1 MSSFKISKKPI
12 HTDSRTSVLE
22 KHEKKIKEIEGKK
35 EKIKTYKK
43 EIDSLKSLN
52 SSLNLQKIKILN
64 EKIKEIESNDEL
76 AEYLFKAMDF
86 IKDLDNSEQQLPENE
101 TQCEIGN
108 EINSDNEYLGDISK
122 YIKLNSKNNKE
133 LLYKNYM
140 VKCFPEECNSYST
153 GSNYRF
159 KCVECGDKLIN
170 DSSAGV
176 NICYNCGSIENFN
189 ISDTREWNHSET
201 HEYNKPYCYKRT
213 NHFKEWI
220 SQTQGREG
228 VSIPEEIIN
237 SVILEIKKERIV
249 DKNNITY
256 DKIKEFLKKLKFN
269 KYYEHIPNI
278 ITRITGEKRII
289 INPELEIKLL
299 KMFNEIQAPFQK
311 YCPSTRKNF
320 LSYSYTLYKF
330 FQLLEKN
337 EYLKYFPL
345 LKSRDKMYEQD
356 EIWKNICKELNW
368 KFISS
373 V

>member
-1 MSSFKISKKPI
+1 MSI
-12 HTDSRTSVLE
+12 LE
-22 KHEKKIKEIEGKK
+22 KHEKKIKEIEEKK
-35 EKIKTYKK
+35 EKIKIYKK
-43 EIDSLKSLN
+43 EIDSLKLLD
-52 SSLNLQKIKILN
+52 SSLNLHKIKILN
-64 EKIKEIESNDEL
+64 EKITELESNNEL
-76 AEYLFKAMDF
+76 AEYLFKAIDF
-86 IKDLDNSEQQLPENE
+86 IKELDNSEQQLPENE
-101 TQCEIGN
+101 N
-108 EINSDNEYLGDISK
+108 ENENVNVCLGDISK
-122 YIKLNSKNNKE
+122 YIQLNSKNNRE

-140 VKCFPEECNSYST
+140 LKCFPEECNTYINVSHY
-153 GSNYRF
+153 NF

-170 DSSAGV
+170 DASVGV
-176 NICYNCGSIENFN
+176 TVCYTCGSIENFN
-189 ISDTREWNHSET
+189 TTDVREWNHSET

-228 VSIPEEIIN
+228 VSIPDEIIN
-237 SVILEIKKERIV
+237 CVILEIKKERII
-249 DKNNITY
+249 DKNSITY
-256 DKIKEFLKKLKFN
+256 DKVKEFLKKLKFN

-289 INPELEIKLL
+289 INQELETKLL
-299 KMFNEIQAPFQK
+299 KMFNEIQDPFQK
-311 YCPSTRKNF
+311 HCPTTRKNF

>member
-1 MSSFKISKKPI
+1 MTSFKISKKPI
-12 HTDSRTSVLE
+12 HTDSRTSILE
-22 KHEKKIKEIEGKK
+22 KHEKKIKEIEAKK
-35 EKIKTYKK
+35 EKLKIYKH
-43 EIDSLKSLN
+43 EIEILKRCETP
-52 SSLNLQKIKILN
+52 LNLQKIKILN

-76 AEYLFKAMDF
+76 AEYLFKAIDF
-86 IKDLDNSEQQLPENE
+86 IKDLDNSEQQLTENE
-101 TQCEIGN
+101 C
-108 EINSDNEYLGDISK
+108 LGDISGDISR
-122 YIKLNSKNNKE
+122 YIQLNSKNNKE
-133 LLYKNYM
+133 MLYKNYII
-140 VKCFPEECNSYST
+140 KCFPEEGIGLVNMMPYI
-153 GSNYRF
+153 Y
-159 KCVECGDKLIN
+159 KCKECGDKLIN
-170 DSSAGV
+170 DQSVGV
-176 NICYNCGSIENFN
+176 NVCYTCGSTENFN

-237 SVILEIKKERIV
+237 SVILEIKKERIT
-249 DKNNITY
+249 DKNCITY

-278 ITRITGEKRII
+278 ITRITGEKRMI
-289 INPELEIKLL
+289 INQELENQLL
-299 KMFNEIQAPFQK
+299 KMFNEIQTPFK
-311 YCPSTRKNF
+311 KHCPVSRKNF

-373 V
+373 I

>member
-1 MSSFKISKKPI
+1 MTTFKISKKPI
-12 HTDSRTSVLE
+12 HTDCRMSILE

-35 EKIKTYKK
+35 EKLKNYKE
-43 EIDSLKSLN
+43 EIDLLKLSN
-52 SSLNLQKIKILN
+52 SSLNLKKIKIIN
-64 EKIKEIESNDEL
+64 EKIREIESNDEL
-76 AEYLFKAMDF
+76 AEYLFKAIDF
-86 IKDLDNSEQQLPENE
+86 IKELDNSEQQLSEEPLYQSE
-101 TQCEIGN
+101 
-108 EINSDNEYLGDISK
+108 SLGDISK
-122 YIKLNSKNNKE
+122 YIQLNSKNNRE

-140 VKCFPEECNSYST
+140 LKCFPEECSGYVYQPDN
-153 GSNYRF
+153 RF
-159 KCVECGDKLIN
+159 KCIECGDKLIN
-170 DSSAGV
+170 DSSVGV
-176 NICYNCGSIENFN
+176 NVCYSCGFTKNFN
-189 ISDTREWNHSET
+189 VTDLREWNHSET

-228 VSIPEEIIN
+228 VSIPENIIN
-237 SVILEIKKERIV
+237 CLILEIKKERII
-249 DKNNITY
+249 DKNSITY

-289 INPELEIKLL
+289 IDQVLETKLL
-299 KMFNEIQAPFQK
+299 KMFNEIQVPFQK
-311 YCPSTRKNF
+311 HCPTNRKNF

-373 V
+373 I

>member
-1 MSSFKISKKPI
+1 MTSFKISKKPI
-12 HTDSRTSVLE
+12 HTDCRTSILE
-22 KHEKKIKEIEGKK
+22 KHENKIKEIEGKK
-35 EKIKTYKK
+35 EKIKNYKE
-43 EIDSLKSLN
+43 EIESLKLLGFSIN
-52 SSLNLQKIKILN
+52 CEKIKILN
-64 EKIKEIESNDEL
+64 EKIKEIESNNEL
-76 AEYLFKAMDF
+76 AEYLFKAIDF
-86 IKDLDNSEQQLPENE
+86 IKDLDISEQQLSENDNGTE
-101 TQCEIGN
+101 IDCE
-108 EINSDNEYLGDISK
+108 NEYLGDISK

-133 LLYKNYM
+133 QLYKNYM
-140 VKCFPEECNSYST
+140 VKCFPEECN
-153 GSNYRF
+153 NYINVFNYKF

-176 NICYNCGSIENFN
+176 NICYSCGSIENFN
-189 ISDTREWNHSET
+189 LTDTREWNHSET

-237 SVILEIKKERIV
+237 SIILEIKKERII
-249 DKNNITY
+249 DKNIITY

-289 INPELEIKLL
+289 INQELEIKLL
-299 KMFNEIQAPFQK
+299 KMFNEIQTPFQK
-311 YCPSTRKNF
+311 HCPPTRKNF

-330 FQLLEKN
+330 FQLLGKN

-356 EIWKNICKELNW
+356 EIWKNICGELNW

>member
-1 MSSFKISKKPI
+1 MTSFKISKKPI
-12 HTDSRTSVLE
+12 HTDSRTSILE
-22 KHEKKIKEIEGKK
+22 KHEKKIKEIESKK
-35 EKIKTYKK
+35 EKIKIYKQ
-43 EIDSLKSLN
+43 EIETLKLCDT
-52 SSLNLQKIKILN
+52 SLNLQKIKILN

-76 AEYLFKAMDF
+76 AEYLFKAIDF
-86 IKDLDNSEQQLPENE
+86 IKDLDSAEQQLTKNENE
-101 TQCEIGN
+101 N
-108 EINSDNEYLGDISK
+108 ENENYNDNENENSGDISR
-122 YIKLNSKNNKE
+122 YIHLNSKNNKE
-133 LLYKNYM
+133 LLYKNYII
-140 VKCFPEECNSYST
+140 KCFPEEGIGYINPISYT
-153 GSNYRF
+153 Y
-159 KCVECGDKLIN
+159 KCMECGDKLIN
-170 DSSAGV
+170 DQSVGV
-176 NICYNCGSIENFN
+176 NVCYTCGSIENFN

-237 SVILEIKKERIV
+237 GVILEIRKERIT
-249 DKNNITY
+249 DKNYITY

-289 INPELEIKLL
+289 INQVLENQLL
-299 KMFNEIQAPFQK
+299 KMFNEIQTPFK
-311 YCPSTRKNF
+311 KHCPASRKNF

-373 V
+373 I

>member
-1 MSSFKISKKPI
+1 MTTFKISKKPI
-12 HTDSRTSVLE
+12 HTDCRTSILE
-22 KHEKKIKEIEGKK
+22 KHEKRIKEIEEKK
-35 EKIKTYKK
+35 EKIKIYKE
-43 EIDSLKSLN
+43 EIDSLKLLD
-52 SSLNLQKIKILN
+52 SSLNLQKINILN
-64 EKIKEIESNDEL
+64 EKIREIESNNEL
-76 AEYLFKAMDF
+76 AEYLFKAIDF
-86 IKDLDNSEQQLPENE
+86 IKDLDYSEEQLPEEQLSENE
-101 TQCEIGN
+101 C
-108 EINSDNEYLGDISK
+108 LGDISK
-122 YIKLNSKNNKE
+122 YIQLNSKNNKE

-140 VKCFPEECNSYST
+140 LKCFPEEGNGYVYT
-153 GSNYRF
+153 PNQMF
-159 KCVECGDKLIN
+159 KCVECGDRLIN
-170 DSSAGV
+170 DSSVGV
-176 NICYNCGSIENFN
+176 NVCYTCGSTQNFN
-189 ISDTREWNHSET
+189 VTDVREWNHSET

-228 VSIPEEIIN
+228 VNIPEEIIN
-237 SVILEIKKERIV
+237 CVILEIKKQRITN
-249 DKNNITY
+249 KNNITY
-256 DKIKEFLKKLKFN
+256 DKVKEFLKKLKFN

-289 INPELEIKLL
+289 INQELELKLL
-299 KMFNEIQAPFQK
+299 KMFNEIQVPFQTH
-311 YCPSTRKNF
+311 CPPTRKNF

-373 V
+373 I

>member
-1 MSSFKISKKPI
+1 MTSFKISKKPI
-12 HTDSRTSVLE
+12 HTDSRTSILE
-22 KHEKKIKEIEGKK
+22 KHEKKIKEIESRK
-35 EKIKTYKK
+35 EKIQCYKK
-43 EIDSLKSLN
+43 EISVLKMYDT
-52 SSLNLQKIKILN
+52 SLNLQKIKLLN
-64 EKIKEIESNDEL
+64 DKIKEIEISSNSEL
-76 AEYLFKAMDF
+76 TEYLFKAIDF
-86 IKDLDNSEQQLPENE
+86 IKDLDSSEKQLTENGNENE
-101 TQCEIGN
+101 N
-108 EINSDNEYLGDISK
+108 ENENECLGEISK
-122 YIKLNSKNNKE
+122 YIRLDSKNSKE
-133 LLYKNYM
+133 SLYKNYII
-140 VKCFPEECNSYST
+140 KCFPEESMGYVNTSYY
-153 GSNYRF
+153 NY
-159 KCVECGDKLIN
+159 KCIECGDKLIN
-170 DSSAGV
+170 DHSVGV
-176 NICYNCGSIENFN
+176 NVCYTCGSIENFN
-189 ISDTREWNHSET
+189 TPDTREWNHSET

-220 SQTQGREG
+220 YQTQGREG

-237 SVILEIKKERIV
+237 GVILEIKKERIT
-249 DKNNITY
+249 DKNMITY

-289 INPELEIKLL
+289 INQELETKLL
-299 KMFNEIQAPFQK
+299 KMFNEIQIPFK
-311 YCPSTRKNF
+311 KHCPATRKNF

-356 EIWKNICKELNW
+356 EMWKNICKELNW